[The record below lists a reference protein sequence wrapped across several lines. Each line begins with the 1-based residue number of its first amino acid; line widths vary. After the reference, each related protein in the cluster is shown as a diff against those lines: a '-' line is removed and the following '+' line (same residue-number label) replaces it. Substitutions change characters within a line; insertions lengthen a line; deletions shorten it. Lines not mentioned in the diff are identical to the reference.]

1 MAETLL
7 AIVLVA
13 SSASGSRWPPRPK
26 LRHALPDLARAPATT
41 TTIMTTHG
49 GRLTSTRDAHS
60 THRHIRLM
68 SGNTSGS
75 TFTRPLLLAARK
87 VGNVGK
93 HT

>member
-41 TTIMTTHG
+41 PTIMTTHG
-49 GRLTSTRDAHS
+49 GQLISTRDAHS
-60 THRHIRLM
+60 TPHHMRSM

-75 TFTRPLLLAARK
+75 GLTRREARDRP
-87 VGNVGK
+87 
-93 HT
+93 TYSRARI